1 MPLLEPLHETIC
13 VPHHGSDLQVIQL
26 KAQLKRVKKSYQK
39 ILALQKKNNKNLK
52 KTHTESL
59 KPDKFKILYCEF
71 KAQQKTRY

>member
-26 KAQLKRVKKSYQK
+26 KAQLKRVKKIIPKNIGIAKK
-39 ILALQKKNNKNLK
+39 IINIK

-59 KPDKFKILYCEF
+59 KPGKFKILYCEF

>member
-26 KAQLKRVKKSYQK
+26 KAQLKRVKKIIPKNIGIAKK
-39 ILALQKKNNKNLK
+39 IINIK